1 MTNGQLN
8 LAVDHGELRD
18 FTSALKN
25 IESRAAVSQAH
36 DLISYSCSRH
46 FCHTWLSWGVC
57 EAGHVWI
64 SWCISL
70 VQALN
75 GSWRGMHNTH
85 THPQIK
91 VKQKYTKDPL
101 SSHNE
106 IMTTCFDSIL
116 KGQRFWNVWLN
127 TINHN
132 NCTSYKHRGLMCCW
146 FQWDKAG
153 PVPCQWVCICEF
165 RVHLWMLCFH
175 SPSVASGSEAE
186 GVKPKNGW
194 WNQKRKE
201 NPSDSEGG
209 WLAVTQTSQHL
220 LISRFLRSCHLCASL
235 WKRWTRRKW
244 QEILPPWGS
253 SDYCLIR

>member
-1 MTNGQLN
+1 MNRVLKPIQKTGTGPSVGTRRQRANCATCSASQKFNPSFQKKKRHRSVTNGQLN

-36 DLISYSCSRH
+36 YLISYSCSRH

-75 GSWRGMHNTH
+75 GSWRGIHNTR

-101 SSHNE
+101 NSHNE
-106 IMTTCFDSIL
+106 IMIICIDSIL
-116 KGQRFWNVWLN
+116 KGQCFWNVWLD

-146 FQWDKAG
+146 FQWDKAE
-153 PVPCQWVCICEF
+153 PVPSQWVCICEF

-186 GVKPKNGW
+186 SVKPKNCVSEI
-194 WNQKRKE
+194 KREKKTH
-201 NPSDSEGG
+201 P
-209 WLAVTQTSQHL
+209 TQ
-220 LISRFLRSCHLCASL
+220 REA
-235 WKRWTRRKW
+235 
-244 QEILPPWGS
+244 G
-253 SDYCLIR
+253 